1 MTNGTAARQNRV
13 TSAAKDLCI
22 SKFVRVT
29 QIATTNSN
37 YHQGD
42 KKKKKKMDLRWQVKI
57 KFGTL
62 S

>member
-42 KKKKKKMDLRWQVKI
+42 KKKKKKMDLR
-57 KFGTL
+57 
-62 S
+62 